1 MKSIIVTFTEKCEMV
16 MTIKKGSNKAEIE
29 RVISKVYQ
37 KKTKG
42 IDAYK
47 YCGVIKLKEAPNDIQ
62 KRLRSEWN

>member
-1 MKSIIVTFTEKCEMV
+1 